1 MTIRSR
7 TISAFVGFACL
18 VSIGIYLT
26 ATTLLSQH
34 ISIYRSLLTQ
44 SPQAEIFA
52 KLADSSRVAPV
63 QKMRIY
69 DSTGVDIG
77 ELTFTNG
84 VAAVSGPILAF
95 QAPLTA
101 LSSQA
106 RATAALMAG
115 LAGAGFFLFSLLVIN
130 HTFLSPIQRLS
141 SFMKKMSAAS
151 NLSLRIPQLNSSL
164 LGEIADSVNNI
175 LDTTEHSYY
184 EMLNA
189 RYEAE
194 RANKGKSLFIAKV
207 SHELRTPIHSI
218 TGMLRILLK
227 QEQSSGK
234 RQYIQMAK
242 DSADTL
248 LHTINEVLD
257 FSKMQ
262 SGSLSLE
269 REPLN
274 LVEIIRGTIENLI
287 PRFEEKPEVALC
299 WDINPGVTTS
309 VIGDA
314 ARLRNILIN
323 LLGNGFKFTDKGY
336 VILEVKPYQASQS
349 GRAGVRFT
357 VSDSGIGIAPDKLE
371 HIFDP
376 FTTADEK
383 TARLYSG
390 AGLGLAIVKQI
401 TEQMEG
407 TVYVESEAGEGSAF
421 TVDIPFEIAKG
432 ISSKEASSF
441 STKRVAVLADEGPQ
455 ESTVSEGLSRLG
467 CEVAR
472 FRFDDPGEIEV
483 LMSSV
488 KAFDIVHVIKSSD
501 VLLDEL
507 MPLLRATS
515 QQQVPLVLSV
525 LSSELASTAALMRSE
540 TFFETLQP
548 TSALDVIL
556 IASGKLTPTTSI
568 VSNEEQQEKATHKL
582 KILIADD
589 AKTNRI
595 ILKTL
600 LEDAG
605 HSVEVVEN
613 GKQLLEKITY
623 NSNPSA
629 LTKYPYDLVLT
640 DIQMPVMDGLTAT
653 QSFRELE
660 RKHPTSRKLPIIA
673 VTSYAL
679 PEECSKML
687 ASGIDHIITKPIS
700 PQRLSRLLSQIG
712 NESDQLEDSVDSA
725 VDRDAIEELSR
736 IAGCVADRVTCI
748 AEEIKRV
755 APISAELGIDVEDL
769 YERSGNSIRRTGLI
783 LSGFLDSYQE
793 PLESLESTQVPLC
806 DSTSFRRTVHSL
818 KGLLLDA
825 GASSA
830 GELADNLEKQVVES
844 PEAVTRESIEA
855 LGDIVRSTVLIVK
868 ELVQAIPSLEV
879 FSALPPIDEEL
890 SLH

>member
-7 TISAFVGFACL
+7 TVSAFVGFACL
-18 VSIGIYLT
+18 ISLGIYLT
-26 ATTLLSQH
+26 TTTFLSQH
-34 ISIYRSLLTQ
+34 ISNYTSLLTQ
-44 SPQAEIFA
+44 APNSEIFA
-52 KLADSSRVAPV
+52 KLANSTGAAPV

-69 DSTGVDIG
+69 DSTGAELG

-84 VAAVSGPILAF
+84 IAVASGPTLPSHA
-95 QAPLTA
+95 ATSA
-101 LSSQA
+101 LPSQA
-106 RATAALMAG
+106 RAAIALIAG
-115 LAGAGFFLFSLLVIN
+115 LSGIGFFLFSLLVIN
-130 HTFLSPIQRLS
+130 HVFLSPIERLS
-141 SFMKKMSAAS
+141 TFMKKMSAAS
-151 NLSLRIPQLNSSL
+151 NLSLRIPHLNSNL
-164 LGEIADSVNNI
+164 LEEIADSVNNI

-227 QEQSSGK
+227 QEQGTGK

-248 LHTINEVLD
+248 LYTINEVLD

-262 SGSLSLE
+262 SGSLALE
-269 REPLN
+269 HEPFN
-274 LVEIIRGTIENLI
+274 LVEVIRGTVENLI
-287 PRFEEKPEVALC
+287 PRFEEKSDVVFC
-299 WDINPGVTTS
+299 WDVHPGVVRS
-309 VIGDA
+309 VTGDA
-314 ARLRNILIN
+314 ARVKNILMN
-323 LLGNGFKFTDKGY
+323 LLGNGFKFTEKGH
-336 VILEVKPYQASQS
+336 VILEVCPYETPQA
-349 GRAGVRFT
+349 GRTGIRFT
-357 VSDSGIGIAPDKLE
+357 VADTGIGIAPDKLG

-390 AGLGLAIVKQI
+390 TGLGLAIVKQI
-401 TEQMEG
+401 AEQMG
-407 TVYVESEAGEGSAF
+407 GAVYVTSEPGEGSVF
-421 TVDIPFEIAKG
+421 TVDIPFEVGEGAVDQDTSVFTG
-432 ISSKEASSF
+432 
-441 STKRVAVLADEGPQ
+441 KRVAILAEEGPR
-455 ESTVSEGLSRLG
+455 EFVVAEGLSRLG

-472 FRFDDPGEIEV
+472 FRFENAEEV
-483 LMSSV
+483 EALRSSLKV
-488 KAFDIVHVIKSSD
+488 FDVVHVIKSPD
-501 VLLDEL
+501 ILMDEL
-507 MPLLRATS
+507 TPLLRAAS
-515 QQQVPLVLSV
+515 QQQIPMVLSV
-525 LSSELASTAALMRSE
+525 LSSELASTGALVRSE

-548 TSALDVIL
+548 TSALDVLL
-556 IASGKLTPTTSI
+556 IASGKLTPNTSI
-568 VSNEEQQEKATHKL
+568 VSSEERQEKAAHKL
-582 KILIADD
+582 KILVADD

-623 NSNPSA
+623 TPEVSPSA
-629 LTKYPYDLVLT
+629 TYPFDLVLT
-640 DIQMPVMDGLTAT
+640 DIQMPVMDGLTAA

-660 RKHPTSRKLPIIA
+660 RKHALSRKLPIVA

-712 NESDQLEDSVDSA
+712 NVSDQFEDSPDTET
-725 VDRDAIEELSR
+725 DRDAVEELAR
-736 IAGCVADRVTCI
+736 IAESVTDRVTSI
-748 AEEIKRV
+748 TEEIKRV
-755 APISAELGIDVEDL
+755 SPISVELGIDVEDL
-769 YERSGNSIRRTGLI
+769 YDRSGNSIRRTGLI

-793 PLESLESTQVPLC
+793 PLDKLESTQVPLG
-806 DSTSFRRTVHSL
+806 DPAALRRTVHSL

-830 GELADNLEKQVVES
+830 GKLAGDLEKQAVES
-844 PEAVTRESIEA
+844 PETVTRESIEA

-868 ELVQAIPSLEV
+868 ELAQAIPSLEV

-890 SLH
+890 TLH